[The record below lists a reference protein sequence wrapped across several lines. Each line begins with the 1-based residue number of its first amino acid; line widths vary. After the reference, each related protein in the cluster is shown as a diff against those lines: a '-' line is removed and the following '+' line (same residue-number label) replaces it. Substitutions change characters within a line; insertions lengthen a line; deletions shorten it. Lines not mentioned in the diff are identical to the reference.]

1 MKTLALTAAVL
12 LLASGCAIENFDN
25 GIPVKTGQRTLSNR
39 ATDAMSAMLVRNS
52 CRKVEAANY
61 PLPAGTPNGAF
72 TSKRNANGTFYRTVA
87 LNGYASQYVETFHAN
102 GKTRARVELN
112 ASGLAEGWS
121 PAYDQ
126 QGRPIT
132 RMEYR
137 NGYPVRSQ
145 AYNAQGQLERDNRI
159 DCAAGTITP
168 AR

>member
-1 MKTLALTAAVL
+1 MKTLALTAAVF

-39 ATDAMSAMLVRNS
+39 ATNAMSAMLVRNS

-72 TSKRNANGTFYRTVA
+72 TSKRNARYYRTVA
-87 LNGYASQYVETFHAN
+87 RNGYASQYLETFYAN
-102 GKTRARVELN
+102 GKTSARVELN
-112 ASGLAEGWS
+112 ANGLAEGWS
-121 PAYDQ
+121 NGYDE
-126 QGRPIT
+126 QGRLRT
-132 RMEYR
+132 RMLYR
-137 NGYPVRSQ
+137 DGYTTRSQ
-145 AYNAQGQLERDNRI
+145 AYNTQNGQIERDNLI